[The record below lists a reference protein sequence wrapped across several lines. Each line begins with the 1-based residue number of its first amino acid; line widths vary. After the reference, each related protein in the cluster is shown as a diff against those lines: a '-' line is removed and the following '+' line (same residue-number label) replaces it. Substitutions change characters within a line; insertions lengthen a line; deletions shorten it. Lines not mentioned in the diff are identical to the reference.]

1 MNICGLFS
9 IFKKHNKIN
18 SLTELLHIHDN
29 SDIILKE
36 LDDKIKIAESNY
48 KDNMNS
54 DNLLKCIKAVD
65 MRDNYIKNSINTY
78 VSYK

>member
-1 MNICGLFS
+1 MM
-9 IFKKHNKIN
+9 KHNKIN